1 MRRVIIFFIFVGLFA
16 LSFQIGAMSEVDPEE
31 AEEFLKEFK
40 DLVED
45 IDGIEIFVHNL
56 SISLPMFIPGFG
68 VGWGLFSAWSTGY
81 AFASIATLLPAISEI
96 SPLTILFLSP
106 FGLMEIV
113 AYSIGTSRSY
123 MLIWMVIKKCPINK
137 RVLKIT
143 GIEIGIMVGLLLA
156 GGFLEFYMIELIE
169 EGGFE
174 MPGF

>member
-1 MRRVIIFFIFVGLFA
+1 
-16 LSFQIGAMSEVDPEE
+16 MSEVDPEE
-31 AEEFLKEFK
+31 AEEFLEEFEE
-40 DLVED
+40 LVGD
-45 IDGIEIFVHNL
+45 IDAIGIFLHNL

-81 AFASIATLLPAISEI
+81 AFASIATLIPAISEI

-106 FGLMEIV
+106 FGVMEIV

-123 MLIWMVIKKCPINK
+123 MLIWMVIKKCPINR

-156 GGFLEFYMIELIE
+156 GGALEFYMIELIK

>member
-1 MRRVIIFFIFVGLFA
+1 
-16 LSFQIGAMSEVDPEE
+16 MSEVDPEE
-31 AEEFLKEFK
+31 AEEFLEEFEE
-40 DLVED
+40 LVGD
-45 IDGIEIFVHNL
+45 IDAIGIFLHNL

-81 AFASIATLLPAISEI
+81 AFASIATIIPAISEI

-156 GGFLEFYMIELIE
+156 GGVLEFYMIEMVQE
-169 EGGFE
+169 SGFE